1 MLAGEEVVCSK
12 LRVQI
17 QICNPAKSTSIFM
30 GQLFQPTFQKRDVN
44 EIPTAQE
51 QDKCATG
58 MSFILDKIH
67 ILSFKG
73 SWI

>member
-1 MLAGEEVVCSK
+1 MLAGVEVVCSK
-12 LRVQI
+12 QRVQI
-17 QICNPAKSTSIFM
+17 LSNPAQSTSIFM